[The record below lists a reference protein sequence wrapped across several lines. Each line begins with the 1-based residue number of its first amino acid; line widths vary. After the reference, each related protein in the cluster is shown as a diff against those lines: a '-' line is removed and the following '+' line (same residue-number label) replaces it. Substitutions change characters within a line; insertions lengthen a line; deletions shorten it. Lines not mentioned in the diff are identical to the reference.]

1 MKTVRFSYNNRILNK
16 DAELYIN
23 EPRRFKTLN
32 ININIKIEDM
42 DKYMR
47 VRYGNWYKY
56 SEEFARLKAV
66 VLDAL
71 INSPRFD
78 EEGN

>member
-1 MKTVRFSYNNRILNK
+1 MKSVRFAYKNK
-16 DAELYIN
+16 IVNKNAELFID
-23 EPRRFKTLN
+23 EPRRFKSLKHVFN
-32 ININIKIEDM
+32 IEDVDVYIKI
-42 DKYMR
+42 
-47 VRYGNWYKY
+47 RYGYLYKY
-56 SEEFARLKAV
+56 HSEEFARFRAL

>member
-1 MKTVRFSYNNRILNK
+1 
-16 DAELYIN
+16 
-23 EPRRFKTLN
+23 
-32 ININIKIEDM
+32 
-42 DKYMR
+42 MR

-56 SEEFARLKAV
+56 SEEFARFKAV